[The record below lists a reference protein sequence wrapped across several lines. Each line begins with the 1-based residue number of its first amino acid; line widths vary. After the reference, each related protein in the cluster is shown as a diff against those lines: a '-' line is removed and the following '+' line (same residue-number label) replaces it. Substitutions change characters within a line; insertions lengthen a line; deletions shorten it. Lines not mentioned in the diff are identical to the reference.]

1 MDYDKPLKFIICKT
15 VLSPTAVFWQTT
27 PLIWIHLPA
36 TPKRVNGHYY
46 QDIFD
51 LIILGREQKKPR
63 YFSKEPNVI
72 IQSYTKEQID
82 WLMQTTEFWL
92 IALASYLGILDN
104 HYPPD
109 KLIDF
114 ANKHEFVFSM

>member
-1 MDYDKPLKFIICKT
+1 
-15 VLSPTAVFWQTT
+15 
-27 PLIWIHLPA
+27 
-36 TPKRVNGHYY
+36 
-46 QDIFD
+46 
-51 LIILGREQKKPR
+51 
-63 YFSKEPNVI
+63 
-72 IQSYTKEQID
+72 
-82 WLMQTTEFWL
+82 MQTTEFWP